1 MEKTQQYEQVFNH
14 FDDDGNGKI
23 SPKELRLC
31 VGSMGGDL
39 SEGEA
44 EAAVVLMDS
53 DGDGELGFEDFVRL
67 IEGGEGEE
75 EEEEKVKEL
84 REAFRMYE
92 MGDGCEC
99 ITPKSLRKMLRKLGK
114 SNTSIEECR
123 VMIAQ
128 FDLDGDGMLNFDEFR
143 IMMS

>member
-1 MEKTQQYEQVFNH
+1 MCIAFVTTVFNH
-14 FDDDGNGKI
+14 FDDDGNGNGKI

-44 EAAVVLMDS
+44 EATVVLMDS
-53 DGDGELGFEDFVRL
+53 YGDGELGFKDFVRL
-67 IEGGEGEE
+67 IEGGEE

-114 SNTSIEECR
+114 SNTSIEECK

-128 FDLDGDGMLNFDEFR
+128 FDLDGD
-143 IMMS
+143 

>member
-1 MEKTQQYEQVFNH
+1 MEKTQQYERVFNR

-31 VGSMGGDL
+31 VGSIGGEL
-39 SEGEA
+39 TEEEA

-53 DGDGELGFEDFVRL
+53 DGDGELGIEDFVRL

-75 EEEEKVKEL
+75 EERVKEL

-92 MGDGCEC
+92 VGDGSES
-99 ITPKSLRKMLRKLGK
+99 ITPKSLRKMLRKLGESK
-114 SNTSIEECR
+114 SIEECK

-128 FDLDGDGMLNFDEFR
+128 FDLDGDGVLNFDEFR